1 VPVQGSAM
9 ARGAKIARTFGRASK
24 PCKLQGL
31 AHYLRNSA
39 RLRETLRRRDT
50 LLSDQ
55 ESALAMGMIDYVYQP
70 FPTGAQ
76 STGSEVV

>member
-1 VPVQGSAM
+1 MMRDAQYAPVKPGGRSL
-9 ARGAKIARTFGRASK
+9 GAQSIA
-24 PCKLQGL
+24 
-31 AHYLRNSA
+31 
-39 RLRETLRRRDT
+39 TLV
-50 LLSDQ
+50 SDQ

>member
-1 VPVQGSAM
+1 M
-9 ARGAKIARTFGRASK
+9 GAQSIA
-24 PCKLQGL
+24 
-31 AHYLRNSA
+31 
-39 RLRETLRRRDT
+39 TLV
-50 LLSDQ
+50 SDQ